1 MHDRFIYN
9 RKQRHSGAIQCPQ
22 DLQLNLD
29 LQLMLEFHS
38 LWKFSLL
45 STGQH
50 ALTQTRSQTEAQ
62 IQPSL
67 VFVIDNLKL
76 SAILSISKGLDVF

>member
-9 RKQRHSGAIQCPQ
+9 RKQRHSGAIQCLQ

-50 ALTQTRSQTEAQ
+50 ALTQTHSQTEAQ

-67 VFVIDNLKL
+67 VFVIDNLQL
-76 SAILSISKGLDVF
+76 SAILSISKEPNVF